1 MKALNVVHSPLL
13 VGYRTGLPSR
23 VHRLAAT
30 LVVLALVF
38 TGIARADVAAPPSA
52 PTPTVADDQ
61 HGLVV
66 LGLGASI
73 DAAWPL
79 ARALY
84 ADPAL
89 RPTALDEPHA
99 RVLVGEAPGDSS
111 TAELRDLAD
120 TRAAIHGD
128 DAASRR
134 LLASIAVSLHVK
146 GVLVVEGPTS
156 AENHATARVFVTAA
170 GAYDAVRY
178 ESDPS
183 APVTWGKPTNIVT
196 WNGAV
201 TALRRGFADVPA
213 APPVPAAQ
221 AAGALSA
228 PPLATHAVVGPTL
241 PAADKAEEAKTSKRA
256 FYQSPWFWAAAGA
269 AVFAAGAVYF
279 ATRNDGSDNIQL
291 QVQVPK

>member
-1 MKALNVVHSPLL
+1 M
-13 VGYRTGLPSR
+13 
-23 VHRLAAT
+23 
-30 LVVLALVF
+30 
-38 TGIARADVAAPPSA
+38 ARADVAAPQTPGA
-52 PTPTVADDQ
+52 PAIADDQ

-66 LGLGASI
+66 LGLGSSI

-79 ARALY
+79 ARAVY
-84 ADPAL
+84 ADAAL
-89 RPTALDEPHA
+89 RPTTLDEAHA
-99 RVLVGEAPGDSS
+99 RVLVGEVPGDAA

-134 LLASIAVSLHVK
+134 LLASIAASLHVK
-146 GVLVVEGPTS
+146 GVLVVEAAMSPDS
-156 AENHATARVFVTAA
+156 HASARVFVTGA

-178 ESDPS
+178 EADPS
-183 APVTWGKPTNIVT
+183 APVTWGKGTSAVT

-201 TALRRGFADVPA
+201 TALRGFADVPT
-213 APPVPAAQ
+213 APATPP
-221 AAGALSA
+221 LSA
-228 PPLATHAVVGPTL
+228 TPVSASPLATHAVVGPSSPTTDKGT
-241 PAADKAEEAKTSKRA
+241 DKADTAKTGGRA

-279 ATRNDGSDNIQL
+279 ATRNDGTDNIQL